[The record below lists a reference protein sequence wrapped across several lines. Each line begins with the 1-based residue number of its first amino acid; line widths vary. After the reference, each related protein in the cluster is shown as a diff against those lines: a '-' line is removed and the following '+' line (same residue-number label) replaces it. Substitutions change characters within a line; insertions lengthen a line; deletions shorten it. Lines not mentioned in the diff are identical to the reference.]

1 MAKKKAQ
8 PKKSNVTITMN
19 GEVVLAIE
27 LDNKL
32 FKSFSGGF
40 MAGLQPFLRQM
51 TQTSPVVAN
60 MSDFFKKAPDVPSP
74 MTKEEIDE
82 LIKKYSEPEVK

>member
-32 FKSFSGGF
+32 LKNFSSGF
-40 MAGLQPFLRQM
+40 MTNIAPFL
-51 TQTSPVVAN
+51 SSFGKDYPVASVP
-60 MSDFFKKAPDVPSP
+60 DFFKKAPDVPSP

-82 LIKKYSEPEVK
+82 LIKKYSTPEEK

>member
-51 TQTSPVVAN
+51 TQTSPIVAD
-60 MSDFFKKAPDVPSP
+60 MSDYFKRNPEVPP